1 MKKKDVRWI
10 QRFDNFQRAFAQLA
24 QAAALAKQRELSELE
39 EQGLIQAFEFT
50 HELAWNTWKDF
61 LESRGTAAKIYGSRD
76 ATREAFA
83 AGLMENG
90 EAWMKMI
97 EHRNESSHTYNEKIA
112 TAIVAAIL
120 GSYVPEFTG
129 FQHRF
134 LELERQE
141 AK

>member
-1 MKKKDVRWI
+1 MKQK
-10 QRFDNFQRAFAQLA
+10 
-24 QAAALAKQRELSELE
+24 
-39 EQGLIQAFEFT
+39 
-50 HELAWNTWKDF
+50 
-61 LESRGTAAKIYGSRD
+61 
-76 ATREAFA
+76 
-83 AGLMENG
+83 
-90 EAWMKMI
+90 
-97 EHRNESSHTYNEKIA
+97 KIA